1 MRGFGPFSITMFSVV
16 FTLLAATAPVRAGDV
31 AQNDKHS
38 AAVHNSTAGLT
49 AAAQV
54 VAAQIAPDE
63 TADHAP
69 AKTPESGV
77 STAALEVAALGT
89 ASLPDDAESAR
100 ELRCLAEGIYF
111 EARGEPWRGQ
121 LAVGRVILN
130 RVASRHYPNT
140 ICGVVYQNSHLH
152 NRCQFSFAC
161 DGKPD
166 RISNAAVWFRV
177 QGYAAWLLANE
188 PNDETS
194 GSEYRVLASLASATH
209 YHADYVRPHWAKS
222 FELTARIGRHVF
234 YADPSA

>member
-1 MRGFGPFSITMFSVV
+1 MRGQRLFSLLGLLVV
-16 FTLLAATAPVRAGDV
+16 FAMLGVSAPAFAGDV

-38 AAVHNSTAGLT
+38 AASHNTDGGL
-49 AAAQV
+49 AAAALV
-54 VAAQIAPDE
+54 VAAQIEPEERADSAPKE
-63 TADHAP
+63 TPND
-69 AKTPESGV
+69 GV
-77 STAALEVAALGT
+77 STAAMEVAALST
-89 ASLPDDAESAR
+89 SALPVDESSAR
-100 ELRCLAEGIYF
+100 ELRCLAEGMYF

-140 ICGVVYQNSHLH
+140 ICGVVYQNSHRH

-166 RISNAAVWFRV
+166 RIRNADVWFRV
-177 QGYAAWLLANE
+177 RGYAAWLLANNSNE
-188 PNDETS
+188 AS

-209 YHADYVRPHWAKS
+209 YHADYVRPHWAKF

>member
-1 MRGFGPFSITMFSVV
+1 MRGFGPFCIKVLLMV
-16 FTLLAATAPVRAGDV
+16 FTLLVVTVPARAGDV

-38 AAVHNSTAGLT
+38 AAMHNANAGLT
-49 AAAQV
+49 AAAQA
-54 VAAQIAPDE
+54 VAAQIAPEE
-63 TADHAP
+63 TADRVLAE
-69 AKTPESGV
+69 TPGSGV
-77 STAALEVAALGT
+77 SAAALEVAAMGN
-89 ASLPDDAESAR
+89 APVSVDAASAR

-130 RVASRHYPNT
+130 RVASRHYPDT

-166 RISNAAVWFRV
+166 TIGNTAVWSRV
-177 QGYAAWLLANE
+177 RGYAAWLLANE

-209 YHADYVRPHWAKS
+209 YHADYVRPHWAKF
-222 FELTARIGRHVF
+222 FELTARIGRHIF